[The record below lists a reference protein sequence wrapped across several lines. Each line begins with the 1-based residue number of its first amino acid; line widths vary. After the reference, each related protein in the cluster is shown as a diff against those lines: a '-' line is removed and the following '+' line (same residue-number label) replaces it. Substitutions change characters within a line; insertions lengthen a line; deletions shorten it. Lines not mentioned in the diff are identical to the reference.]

1 MKTKTAQ
8 RIYIEMLKF
17 KVKQD
22 EHVDKMKL
30 NKRFNKM
37 IQISENLNATR
48 AKDNIAIALRWKSN
62 LET

>member
-37 IQISENLNATR
+37 IQIAENLNATR
-48 AKDNIAIALRWKSN
+48 AKDNIATALR
-62 LET
+62 